1 MLTSNVHPSW
11 PLGRKVALL
20 DDAGEPLVAYAYRGM
35 GATDY
40 RTTGLLEGITDVP
53 VTEVQSR
60 EETCPICGEPVV
72 RISRNYNYGGCKTI
86 IVVCACGSVIG
97 YGENREVI
105 LYFMS
110 DECMHRTEDVI

>member
-40 RTTGLLEGITDVP
+40 RTTGLLEG
-53 VTEVQSR
+53 S
-60 EETCPICGEPVV
+60 
-72 RISRNYNYGGCKTI
+72 
-86 IVVCACGSVIG
+86 
-97 YGENREVI
+97 
-105 LYFMS
+105 
-110 DECMHRTEDVI
+110 